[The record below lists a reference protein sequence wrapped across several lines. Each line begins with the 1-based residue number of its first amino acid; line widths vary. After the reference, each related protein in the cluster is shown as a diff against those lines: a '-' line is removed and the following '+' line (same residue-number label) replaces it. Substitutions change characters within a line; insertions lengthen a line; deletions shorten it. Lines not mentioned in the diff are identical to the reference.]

1 MATLDSVLHL
11 GLSSRR
17 RLEEVLRGL
26 PVRYA
31 SLLDRADPR
40 AESGLETHVRLL
52 LRSVGIGVQLQVR
65 ISGVGRVDLVVGE
78 RLVIETDG
86 REWHSDARSFA
97 DDKRR
102 DLALVERG
110 YLVLRLSYAQVM
122 FEPELVLD
130 VVRGLVARGEHR
142 WAGRHHRAGL
152 VVRP

>member
-11 GLSSRR
+11 ALCSRR
-17 RLEEVLRGL
+17 RLEDVVGGL
-26 PVRYA
+26 PWRYA
-31 SLLDRADPR
+31 SLLDRADAR

-52 LRSVGIGVQLQVR
+52 LRSVGIRVEVQVQ
-65 ISGVGRVDLVVGE
+65 ISGVGRVDLLVGD

-110 YLVLRLSYAQVM
+110 YLVLRLSSAQVM
-122 FEPELVLD
+122 FESELVLD
-130 VVRGLVARGEHR
+130 VVRRLLARGEHR
-142 WAGRHHRAGL
+142 WAARHRRAGL
-152 VVRP
+152 AVHL